1 MYTDIP
7 FWLSIVMVV
16 GGLAALAWSSD
27 AFVDGAA
34 KVAKALRISPFI
46 IGMVVIG
53 FGTSAPELC
62 VSVMSGLSGHAN
74 LSIGNA
80 YGSCAFN
87 IAVILGVASLICPL
101 IVRPSVA
108 FFSGPVLTLVSLF
121 TIWVLRDG
129 SCNRFEAIVL
139 LVAFAIVMP
148 LYCWYDQHMKNRRK
162 KDLIERGR
170 ILPEEKGEEVVAGK
184 ALVIAFIKLVV
195 GLTLL
200 IVSSHFLVWGA
211 VDLAKFIGVSDLV
224 IGLTVVAAGTSLPEL
239 ASAIASAR
247 RREHEFVLGNIVG
260 SNLFNTLAVVG
271 LACVISPVES
281 FSPYVLT
288 RDLPLVAALSATI
301 LLFGVNWRRWRRPGV
316 INRVEAGIWIAV
328 FAGYTVLMF
337 LQETGRI

>member
-1 MYTDIP
+1 MYTDVP

-87 IAVILGVASLICPL
+87 IAVILGVAALICPL
-101 IVRPSVA
+101 IARPTLTLFA
-108 FFSGPVLTLVSLF
+108 GPVLTIVTLF
-121 TIWVLRDG
+121 TMWVLRDG
-129 SCNRFEAIVL
+129 SCTRFESTVL

-148 LYCWYDQHMKNRRK
+148 AYCWYDQYMKKRGK
-162 KDLIERGR
+162 KPTPPTSKPSAADVPRSGLG
-170 ILPEEKGEEVVAGK
+170 LAVV
-184 ALVIAFIKLVV
+184 KLVV
-195 GLTLL
+195 GFVVL
-200 IVSSHFLVWGA
+200 VGSSHFLVWGA
-211 VDLAKFIGVSDLV
+211 VDIAKFAGVSDLV
-224 IGLTVVAAGTSLPEL
+224 IGLTIVAAGTSLPEL

-301 LLFGVNWRRWRRPGV
+301 LVFGLNWRRWRRPGV
-316 INRVEAGIWIAV
+316 INRFEAAIWIAV